1 MKISIF
7 IFIELFFIMLIGII
21 VYVAKVQKNFL
32 LSYKLNL
39 VILTISILKLTWILH
54 AQFNGIRNTCQ
65 FAKSIHC
72 S

>member
-21 VYVAKVQKNFL
+21 VYVSKVQKNFL

-39 VILTISILKLTWILH
+39 VILIIAVFKLFWFLH
-54 AQFNGIRNTCQ
+54 AQNNGMQNVCQ
-65 FAKSIHC
+65 FAKSIYC
-72 S
+72 

>member
-1 MKISIF
+1 MDLSFFVFVEIV
-7 IFIELFFIMLIGII
+7 FIMLISII
-21 VYVAKVQKNFL
+21 VYVSKVQKNFL

-39 VILTISILKLTWILH
+39 VILTVSILKLTWILH
-54 AQFNGIRNTCQ
+54 AQFNGIQNTCQ